1 VQGVGLGWR
10 ALRFL
15 FAEIGISTS
24 LCLSRD
30 DDRFDIEMSLKKGVL
45 SHLGGLLNEA
55 FDYDT
60 YFAKLGTT
68 RACLFFANLPLGDM
82 NHNRLPRQ
90 AQDEHKHKFR
100 PHKTESMF
108 ARRFAESHADGDI
121 FRQLR
126 RARQVRKTVLFVRF
140 DI

>member
-1 VQGVGLGWR
+1 
-10 ALRFL
+10 
-15 FAEIGISTS
+15 
-24 LCLSRD
+24 
-30 DDRFDIEMSLKKGVL
+30 MSLKKGVL

-100 PHKTESMF
+100 PHKK
-108 ARRFAESHADGDI
+108 RRAFSHAGSLNLTLTETFSGSYVEPD
-121 FRQLR
+121 R
-126 RARQVRKTVLFVRF
+126 
-140 DI
+140 